1 MADLELRRIELHEIE
16 AFAACQASAFGGRY
30 TADRLESLAEEL
42 QLDRSLAVFDR
53 GDLVGTA
60 GSYVVS
66 MTLPGLVRCE
76 VAAVTDVSVA
86 PTHRRRGLLT
96 SMMRRQLDD
105 IHSRA
110 EALAVLLASEG
121 GIYGRYGYG
130 PATLAAR
137 YVVDKRRARLL
148 TSLAPATASSWNS
161 GSGSVR
167 LVERAQATEAFPL
180 VYGAYVPT
188 RVGELDRLQGDWTE
202 LLGDL
207 SGAGEDAKHRFYV
220 CYEQGGRID
229 GYAVYRV
236 AAMDPAD
243 HWRRA
248 VFLEELCSVTDVAY
262 TSLWRYLLGI
272 DLTEELRTRG
282 RPVDE
287 PLRYLLEDQRQLRT
301 ANLGDRTWV
310 RLVDVPRALAL
321 RRYEEEQ
328 ALVIEVEDPF
338 CPWNAGRFRLCADGA
353 GVATVESVDAPAD
366 LSLPVEALGALY
378 LGGVPFVGM
387 AEVGR
392 ITELTEGAARR
403 ADRMFGVRRPPFCTT
418 SF

>member
-1 MADLELRRIELHEIE
+1 VADLELRRIELHEIE

-53 GDLVGTA
+53 GDLVATA
-60 GSYVVS
+60 GSYAVS

-76 VAAVTDVSVA
+76 VAAVTGVSVA
-86 PTHRRRGLLT
+86 PTHRRRGLLN

-130 PATLAAR
+130 PATFAAR

-148 TSLAPATASSWNS
+148 SSPAPASAPSWSS

-167 LVERAQATEAFPL
+167 LVERAQAAEAFPF

-188 RVGELDRLQGDWTE
+188 RVGELDRLQGDWAE
-202 LLGDL
+202 LLGDPN
-207 SGAGEDAKHRFYV
+207 GAGEDAKHRFYV

-248 VFLEELCSVTDVAY
+248 VFLEELCSVTDAAY

-310 RLVDVPRALAL
+310 RLVDVQRALAL

-328 ALVIEVEDPF
+328 TLVIEVEDTF
-338 CPWNAGRFRLCADGA
+338 CPWNAGRLRLCVDGE
-353 GVATVESVDAPAD
+353 GVATVESVDVSAD

-378 LGGVPFVGM
+378 LGGVPFVAM

-392 ITELTEGAARR
+392 ITELTEGAALR
-403 ADRMFGVRRPPFCTT
+403 ADRMFGARRPPFCTT